1 MVGNCAA
8 PASRCIV
15 SELVLAFFIIG
26 VGLCS
31 AGMLTHLY
39 QGFSRQTAGMRVAGA
54 TATRSFL
61 NIVITFFC
69 GPYIMLR
76 LGWQSGEAGEIP
88 VVNVLLAAFI
98 AFAWSFVTGLMILGT
113 YVAVLRAMI

>member
-1 MVGNCAA
+1 M
-8 PASRCIV
+8 
-15 SELVLAFFIIG
+15 SELVLALFIIG
-26 VGLCS
+26 IGLCS

-39 QGFSRQTAGMRVAGA
+39 QGLSRETAGMRVSGA
-54 TATRSFL
+54 TTSRSL
-61 NIVITFFC
+61 VNIVVTFFC

-76 LGWQSGEAGEIP
+76 LGWQSGEAGDFP

-113 YVAVLRAMI
+113 YITVVRAVI